1 MEALDCQSVVF
12 SKEGLF
18 FKGVP
23 FRNFQKWV
31 TLDGCFWTVQGSF
44 FWYNSI
50 FSAGVFLLYSRQRSY
65 GNSKTSHVR
74 TYSPQ
79 NKYYVKQNQKMGSPV
94 NKSAHRPEPIVQSL
108 ASRVQR
114 SKLLSRVQEF
124 RYALNI
130 YTVSFSLIS
139 LEWKTDCIARNNHN
153 VIRTSLY
160 LLPFINI
167 NDCFSEHHLLET
179 YGEQSGF
186 LLSVPFIIPPDL
198 VSTHQHNVPFNKH
211 CFTMKVPSTSL
222 HSGR

>member
-1 MEALDCQSVVF
+1 MEILKPAMLEHILHRISITW
-12 SKEGLF
+12 S
-18 FKGVP
+18 
-23 FRNFQKWV
+23 RIRKWV
-31 TLDGCFWTVQGSF
+31 
-44 FWYNSI
+44 
-50 FSAGVFLLYSRQRSY
+50 
-65 GNSKTSHVR
+65 
-74 TYSPQ
+74 PQ
-79 NKYYVKQNQKMGSPV
+79 LTKV
-94 NKSAHRPEPIVQSL
+94 PIVQSL

-114 SKLLSRVQEF
+114 SKLLSSVQEL

-139 LEWKTDCIARNNHN
+139 LELKADCIARNNYN